1 MTQSEIVR
9 IPHERIAVVIG
20 KGGKTRA
27 EIEKNTATKL
37 TVDSDTGEVEIATKN
52 PDEKFIRAMSI
63 VKAIGR
69 GFSPEHAFRLL
80 DGDCFL
86 YVVELDEMAKT
97 EKQMVRKKGRIIGKH
112 GRAREE
118 IEEDTGALISVYG
131 KTIAIIGN
139 DEEIEKARK
148 SIDMLLEGAAHEKVF
163 DFLKKPS
170 GKKFE
175 L

>member
-1 MTQSEIVR
+1 MMQSEIVR

-20 KGGKTRA
+20 KGGKIRA
-27 EIEKNTATKL
+27 EIGKKTGTRLN
-37 TVDSDTGEVEIATKN
+37 VDSETGEVEITTKN
-52 PDEKFIRAMSI
+52 PDERFIRAMSI

-69 GFSPEHAFRLL
+69 GFSPEHAYRLL
-80 DGDCFL
+80 ENDCFL
-86 YVVELDEMAKT
+86 YVVELDEIAKS
-97 EKQMVRKKGRIIGKH
+97 EKQMARKKGRIIGKQ

-139 DEEIEKARK
+139 DEEIERARK
-148 SIDMLLEGAAHEKVF
+148 SIDMLLEGASHEKVF
-163 DFLKKPS
+163 DFLKKS
-170 GKKFE
+170 TGKKFE

>member
-9 IPHERIAVVIG
+9 IPHERIEVVIG
-20 KGGKTRA
+20 KGGKTKA
-27 EIEKNTATKL
+27 EIEKKTSTRL
-37 TVDSDTGEVEIATKN
+37 DIDSDTGEVGITTKN
-52 PDEKFIRAMSI
+52 PDEKFIKAMSI

-69 GFSPEHAFRLL
+69 GFSPEHAYRLL
-80 DGDCFL
+80 EPDCFM
-86 YVVELDEMAKT
+86 YVVGLDEMANS
-97 EKQMVRKKGRIIGKH
+97 EKQMTRKKGRVIGKG

-139 DEEIEKARK
+139 EDEINKAKR

-163 DFLKKPS
+163 DFLKRPS
-170 GKKFE
+170 DKKFE

>member
-1 MTQSEIVR
+1 MMQSEIVR
-9 IPHERIAVVIG
+9 IPYERIAVIIG
-20 KGGKTRA
+20 KAGITKA
-27 EIEKNTATKL
+27 EIEKKTSTKL
-37 TVDSDTGEVEIATKN
+37 DIDSESGEVEIKTKN
-52 PDEKFIRAMSI
+52 PGEKYIKAMSI

-69 GFSPEHAFRLL
+69 GFSPEHAYRLL
-80 DGDCFL
+80 EENCFL
-86 YVVELDEMAKT
+86 YVVELDELAKT
-97 EKQMVRKKGRIIGKH
+97 EKQIVRKKGRVIGKH

-139 DEEIEKARK
+139 EDEIDKAKK

-170 GKKFE
+170 DKKFE